1 MFYTSDSYD
10 GKKDTLLMTEMFYSC
25 AVEQGRCKEI
35 SLREKIS
42 VWSEELKDVEE
53 VIFLATTLR

>member
-10 GKKDTLLMTEMFYSC
+10 GKKDTLLKTEIFYSR
-25 AVEQGRCKEI
+25 AVEQEGCKDV
-35 SLREKIS
+35 SLREKNS

-53 VIFLATTLR
+53 VVFLSRTLR

>member
-10 GKKDTLLMTEMFYSC
+10 GKKDALLKTETFYSH
-25 AVEQGRCKEI
+25 AVEQEGCKEI
-35 SLREKIS
+35 SLREKNS

-53 VIFLATTLR
+53 VIFLARTLR

>member
-10 GKKDTLLMTEMFYSC
+10 GKKDTLLMTEMFYSR